1 METTSAFRLIF
12 LVYTV
17 IVLYIGWRN
26 WRKRAAYSG
35 DNDIF
40 WSAGKKLSAWS
51 VGFSISAGMMSIS
64 WSCVYGV
71 QLFYWYGPGAV
82 WLLIIPWLTI
92 LFLLFF
98 LSPLF
103 RKNRVFSQ
111 PALLAQ
117 KFGRRSRVFLAPVL
131 FVVFLIWGG
140 AEIFA
145 AGQILAAFLDM
156 PQEAVYVIISLVVA
170 AYSFAGGFSAVI
182 STDKLQFFL
191 VALFISGIAWI
202 AFSALPEDTTLLS
215 AAIEAPKAVN
225 NNPWLSPGWPLII
238 MTFFAYLPGWVVE
251 TDLWVRIQAANSDKA
266 AKGGV
271 LIAALNS
278 LLFVGIMPFIIGVA
292 ALIIYPAVDG
302 SIPPALQDGALIF
315 NTLLQDF
322 AAPWLSI
329 ILGLGLV
336 AAAMSTIDT
345 CAHVAS
351 LSLSHD
357 LLEPLLQ
364 NKKGPVKRDTVARW
378 IAAFTVLL
386 SMIYAFFTDS
396 LWDIFYLS
404 SGILTTTVFLPIV
417 AVFLPGTHPRQ
428 VNITLASGFMSTIV
442 FYFLEKYGFMTW
454 QPAALAETG
463 LGYIFW
469 GFIAAFIVFAV
480 VGGRNLQTVIS
491 YSKK

>member
-1 METTSAFRLIF
+1 
-12 LVYTV
+12 
-17 IVLYIGWRN
+17 
-26 WRKRAAYSG
+26 
-35 DNDIF
+35 
-40 WSAGKKLSAWS
+40 
-51 VGFSISAGMMSIS
+51 MSIS

-117 KFGRRSRVFLAPVL
+117 KFGQRSRAFLAPVL
-131 FVVFLIWGG
+131 FVVFLIWAG

-145 AGQILAAFLDM
+145 AGQILASFLDM
-156 PQEAVYVIISLVVA
+156 PREAVYIVISLVVA

-202 AFSALPEDTTLLS
+202 AFSALPEGATLFS
-215 AAIEAPKAVN
+215 AATEAPKAVH

-251 TDLWVRIQAANSDKA
+251 TDLWVRIQAAGNDKA

-271 LIAALNS
+271 LIAVLNS
-278 LLFVGIMPFIIGVA
+278 LVFVGVMPFIIGVA

-302 SIPPALQDGALIF
+302 NIPAVLQDGALIF
-315 NTLLQDF
+315 SALLQDF
-322 AAPWLSI
+322 ASPWLTVL
-329 ILGLGLV
+329 LGLGLV

-357 LLEPLLQ
+357 LLEPALQ
-364 NKKGPVKRDTVARW
+364 RKNSLANLETVARW
-378 IAAFTVLL
+378 MAAFTVLL
-386 SMIYAFFTDS
+386 AMIYAFFTDS

-417 AVFLPGTHPRQ
+417 AVFLPGARPRQ
-428 VNITLASGFMSTIV
+428 VNATLASGFIATV
-442 FYFLEKYGFMTW
+442 LFYFLEKYGYMAW

-463 LGYIFW
+463 LGYILW
-469 GFIAAFIVFAV
+469 GFVAALVVFVLSAFITRQGV
-480 VGGRNLQTVIS
+480 V
-491 YSKK
+491 